1 MWQLPEARNAWYEWE
16 WTWHKTHPDRAVK
29 LLWAMIDDL
38 TIRVSHLEEK
48 LGEKTQSDSGQ
59 RYSDFGGIPSEVEAN
74 GVDLD

>member
-38 TIRVSHLEEK
+38 TIRVNHLEEK
-48 LGEKTQSDSGQ
+48 LGEKTQPSCIKRTSDSGSILSQ
-59 RYSDFGGIPSEVEAN
+59 DDQSTDEC
-74 GVDLD
+74 